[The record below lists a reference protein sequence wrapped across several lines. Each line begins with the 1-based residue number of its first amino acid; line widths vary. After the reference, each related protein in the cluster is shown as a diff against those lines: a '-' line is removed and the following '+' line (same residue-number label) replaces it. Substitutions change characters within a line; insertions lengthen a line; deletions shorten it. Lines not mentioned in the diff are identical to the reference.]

1 MTATVSVAPPRRRPQ
16 AADGEQALVP
26 SPRTNGEVT
35 TVIAHLE
42 SDLESLKRLV
52 AAAGPGTG

>member
-1 MTATVSVAPPRRRPQ
+1 
-16 AADGEQALVP
+16 VP

-35 TVIAHLE
+35 TVLAHME

-52 AAAGPGTG
+52 AAAASGTG